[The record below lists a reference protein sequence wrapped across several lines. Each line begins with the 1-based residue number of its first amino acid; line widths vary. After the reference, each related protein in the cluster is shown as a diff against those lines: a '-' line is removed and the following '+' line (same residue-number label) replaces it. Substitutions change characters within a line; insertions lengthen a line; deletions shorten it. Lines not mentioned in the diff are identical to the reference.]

1 MFRFALPAA
10 AALLLACSSTAQ
22 AQPYPTSPYY
32 VPPMNSSFYQ
42 YGVPNGSLHRNL
54 NNGLSIY
61 PWYNFG
67 GYRSVN
73 PAMSPSPAAESAY
86 YGMPLTEGRV
96 LGWRR
101 GWRR

>member
-1 MFRFALPAA
+1 MFRVALPVA
-10 AALLLACSSTAQ
+10 AALLLASAAAQ
-22 AQPYPTSPYY
+22 AQYPASPYY

-54 NNGLSIY
+54 NNGTSIY

-67 GYRSVN
+67 GYRAVN
-73 PAMSPSPAAESAY
+73 PAMYPSPAAEAAY
-86 YGMPLTEGRV
+86 NGTPITEGRR